1 MAYIFFSYDKVNK
14 HRKIVRMHKHRNH
27 EIYYLVNG
35 TTKYVVGDEIFN
47 VVKGDV
53 VIIPKD
59 TFHTTDSEECM
70 HNERFLLSFNDDL
83 FDEQTACLLE
93 HLLSHR
99 LVHIPDNRRE
109 EFERIL
115 HAIGRHYD
123 RENPVGMATV
133 KIHILEL
140 VSFIYHYSTEAVVK
154 ISESDKVVHEISE
167 YINRHYGEELALDK
181 LGRKFSISESH
192 LSRKFKSVAG
202 VGIKE
207 YITFVR
213 IMNAEQILRTEDVS
227 ITEVAA
233 RCGFNDSNYFS
244 AVFKK
249 VKGITPLKFAKLV
262 KESSR
267 SEVKHTRF

>member
-1 MAYIFFSYDKVNK
+1 MAYIFFSYDKVTNR
-14 HRKIVRMHKHRNH
+14 RKIGRMHNHRNH
-27 EIYYLVNG
+27 EIYYLVSG

-53 VIIPKD
+53 VIIPKYV
-59 TFHTTDSEECM
+59 FHTTDSEECM
-70 HNERFLLSFNDDL
+70 HNERFLLSFDNDL
-83 FDEQTACLLE
+83 FDEETFCLLDD
-93 HLLSHR
+93 LLSRR
-99 LVHIPDNRRE
+99 LVHIPGNRRE

-115 HAIGRHYD
+115 HAIERHYD
-123 RENPVGMATV
+123 RENPIGMATV

-140 VSFIYHYSTEAVVK
+140 ISFIYHYSTEAVVK

-167 YINRHYGEELALDK
+167 YINRRYGEELGLDK
-181 LGRKFSISESH
+181 LSREFSISESH
-192 LSRKFKSVAG
+192 LSRKFKSVSG
-202 VGIKE
+202 VGVNE

-213 IMNAEQILRTEDVS
+213 IMNAERMLRAEDIS

-262 KESSR
+262 RENA
-267 SEVKHTRF
+267 